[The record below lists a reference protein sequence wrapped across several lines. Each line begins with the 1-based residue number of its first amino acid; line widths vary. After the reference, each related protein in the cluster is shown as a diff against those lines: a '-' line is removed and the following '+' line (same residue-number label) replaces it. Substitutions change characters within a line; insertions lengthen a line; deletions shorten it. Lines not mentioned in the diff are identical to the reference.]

1 MAELATRLAAWVDA
15 GLITAEQADAI
26 AAHERGGEVVR
37 RSRTTGAEAIGYVGA
52 ALALGAL
59 FLLFGEIWQDLLVAG
74 RLALVAVLTA
84 AVLAGGLTLRRA
96 AAGAMQ
102 RLSSV
107 LCTASV
113 AGSAWFTAIIAADA
127 LAWSETPVA
136 IATSAVALAVA
147 VALYVT
153 GQRALLQ
160 LATLAALIALL
171 LALSTLTPLPVD
183 HRWQAAAVGALGAAW
198 MLLARGGWHKPWLV
212 ADIAG
217 AALVLIGLQVAAG
230 GEVRVALLAA
240 AVIAAGGFVAAAVVL
255 DQLHLLVV
263 GALGLFVT
271 VPQLVFELFGDR
283 LGAPATLLL
292 VGLLLVVLAVGLGRA
307 RREVARGGVA
317 PPPAPA
323 HASGEDTDV

>member
-1 MAELATRLAAWVDA
+1 VPRMGQRILE
-15 GLITAEQADAI
+15 
-26 AAHERGGEVVR
+26 
-37 RSRTTGAEAIGYVGA
+37 
-52 ALALGAL
+52 
-59 FLLFGEIWQDLLVAG
+59 
-74 RLALVAVLTA
+74 LVAVLPA
-84 AVLAGGLTLRRA
+84 AVRAGGLTGRRA

-323 HASGEDTDV
+323 HTSGEDTDV